1 MEAIISKTQRQVYNE
16 RSKMRKTLR
25 EVVLT
30 CCQNA
35 WLIPTDEMKT
45 QILLHMGW
53 QEIEIEHHYLNF
65 MSGGMTQ
72 EEIAEMKHIE
82 LNTLLAS
89 SYYMAKCEQDGLFDE
104 YEEIVQD
111 VLDEFTNN

>member
-1 MEAIISKTQRQVYNE
+1 MTTDILKTQKKIYNE

-25 EVVLT
+25 EVILT

-45 QILLHMGW
+45 QILLHLGW
-53 QEIEIEHHYLNF
+53 EQLEIELHYLNF

-72 EEIAEMKHIE
+72 EEIDEMKHIE
-82 LNTLLAS
+82 LNTLLAT
-89 SYYMAKCEQDGLFDE
+89 SYYLAKCEEDDLFSE

-111 VLDEFTNN
+111 ILDEFTNY